1 LAFVPPT
8 AKRISYAASLGMPKW
23 PKEFEQMVLPWLRKF
38 NAISVRENS
47 SAEYLRSLGL
57 DAVCVCDPTILH
69 KADFYRKEF
78 NLKKSNSDNYT
89 FIYFVYRTERVEE
102 NIPIFDKT
110 IMVDLKNRRNI
121 VSVSNWLSFIDN
133 AQFILTDSFHGVVF
147 SILFHRSFAVFQKS
161 SENGKGMNER
171 LVSILNR
178 VNLEYRILQ
187 GTETKEQILEI
198 LNREIDWHKIDE
210 NLEEWRN
217 YSSNWLNNALEN

>member
-78 NLKKSNSDNYT
+78 NLKNTNSNNY
-89 FIYFVYRTERVEE
+89 IFVYRIAK

-110 IMVDLKNRRNI
+110 IIVDLKDKRTV
-121 VSVSNWLSFIDN
+121 VSVSNWLSLIDN

-147 SILFHRSFAVFQKS
+147 SILFHKSFVVFQKS
-161 SENGKGMNER
+161 NEKAKGMNER
-171 LVSILNR
+171 LFSILNR
-178 VNLEYRILQ
+178 VNLKYRILQ
-187 GTETKEQILEI
+187 DTETKEQILEI

-210 NLEEWRN
+210 ILEEWRN
-217 YSSNWLNNALEN
+217 YSSNWLKNALEN